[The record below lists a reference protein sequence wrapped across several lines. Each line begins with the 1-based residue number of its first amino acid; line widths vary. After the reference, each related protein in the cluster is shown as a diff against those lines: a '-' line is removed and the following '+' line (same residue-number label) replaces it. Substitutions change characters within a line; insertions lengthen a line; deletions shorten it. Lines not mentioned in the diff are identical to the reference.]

1 MARFGSDA
9 ALIAAVFAA
18 APALAQQTDL
28 YSATV
33 IVTGRDNLAERE
45 RGISGPIRF
54 QRRVRSDW
62 LAANLIADKMRFRV
76 HRASTTCCQGPT
88 LPSWQGGRP
97 FGASCAGPTG
107 HNLRH

>member
-45 RGISGPIRF
+45 RGPM
-54 QRRVRSDW
+54 
-62 LAANLIADKMRFRV
+62 A
-76 HRASTTCCQGPT
+76 RAS
-88 LPSWQGGRP
+88 
-97 FGASCAGPTG
+97 AGY
-107 HNLRH
+107 RRRADRR